1 MGLMEKQEETYLSVC
16 GQHDYDLLTGK
27 KEMTQED
34 FERITYITNTL
45 GYSAYTQ
52 LLIRKY
58 LDLACT
64 EADRMDREINI
75 LADYPDYYD
84 DEQMIE
90 KAEKWLSDFIS
101 QVPPEKQD
109 YFRQLIKENTEI
121 V

>member
-1 MGLMEKQEETYLSVC
+1 
-16 GQHDYDLLTGK
+16 
-27 KEMTQED
+27 
-34 FERITYITNTL
+34 
-45 GYSAYTQ
+45 
-52 LLIRKY
+52 
-58 LDLACT
+58 
-64 EADRMDREINI
+64 MDREIDI

-121 V
+121 I

>member
-75 LADYPDYYD
+75 LADY
-84 DEQMIE
+84 IT
-90 KAEKWLSDFIS
+90 FIS
-101 QVPPEKQD
+101 P
-109 YFRQLIKENTEI
+109 FQLNR
-121 V
+121 